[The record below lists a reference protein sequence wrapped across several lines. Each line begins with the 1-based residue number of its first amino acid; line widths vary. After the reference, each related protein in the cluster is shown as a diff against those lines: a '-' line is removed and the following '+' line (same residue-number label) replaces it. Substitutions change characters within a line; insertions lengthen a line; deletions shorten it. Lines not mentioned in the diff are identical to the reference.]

1 MSQIRI
7 CDGCGGRYASAY
19 LQTHRRRHCHGPANQ
34 GEADGEEEE
43 EVVNSDEEEEEEEE
57 HVDEVLAVEWRF
69 HRSATNCSKMSTD
82 GAVMVALPDNYLF
95 P

>member
-1 MSQIRI
+1 MDVVADTHQPTFKHINV
-7 CDGCGGRYASAY
+7 DTVMGRPTRGR
-19 LQTHRRRHCHGPANQ
+19 LMDH
-34 GEADGEEEE
+34 GEEEE
-43 EVVNSDEEEEEEEE
+43 EVVNGDEEEEE